1 VVFPLWPRRV
11 AAAQIFVPRLSDSS
25 DSCVNGF
32 GRTREQRVGKAR
44 RNLKPQN
51 SPILKPAMKI
61 KTLLTL
67 LTTAALSLNV
77 AFAAEDDTPLA
88 KEMKTVNKSL
98 RTLKR
103 QVSDSSKKSE
113 NLELLATIKKSLD
126 AAMKLEPAKTKD
138 QPAAQKAAY
147 VENYKKQMTDLEKT
161 FGEVEAAVK
170 ADKPDDAKKLF
181 EKLSEEKEKGH
192 KDFGADDDK

>member
-1 VVFPLWPRRV
+1 
-11 AAAQIFVPRLSDSS
+11 
-25 DSCVNGF
+25 
-32 GRTREQRVGKAR
+32 
-44 RNLKPQN
+44 
-51 SPILKPAMKI
+51 MKI

-67 LTTAALSLNV
+67 LATAALSLNL

-103 QVSDSSKKSE
+103 QVSDPAKKAD
-113 NLELLATIKKSLD
+113 NLALLATIKKSLD
-126 AAMKLEPAKTKD
+126 ASMKLEPEDTKK

-147 VENYKKQMTDLEKT
+147 LEKYKKEMTDLEKT
-161 FGEVEAAVK
+161 FAEVEAAVK
-170 ADKPDDAKKLF
+170 ADKPDEAKKLF
-181 EKLSEEKEKGH
+181 EKLSEQKEKGH